1 MSTHRHAC
9 HATAQC
15 FLHFL
20 PHHSPSFFF
29 FFLDSLFLRQG
40 LTVWLKLAW
49 KTAAILMSQLPM
61 CWEYKLEPFCPA
73 SFSLLST
80 QC

>member
-1 MSTHRHAC
+1 MP
-9 HATAQC
+9 ATPPLSVFYTF
-15 FLHFL
+15 FLTTA
-20 PHHSPSFFF
+20 PFF

-61 CWEYKLEPFCPA
+61 CWDYKLEPFCPA